1 MEFDSICCVYC
12 LHDLSGA
19 YVECTDCSGVIL
31 CLEVSCPCFCSGAEA
46 GSHKKTHGYRF
57 KSASKNAS
65 VSIFGG
71 WAANEEQQL
80 LEALE
85 HYGVGNWYVYYS
97 PSSSLSSSLFRED
110 VSLKVETRSPLECM
124 EHYGAY
130 YLDTM
135 LGSNTLCQ
143 SAPTPRV
150 TDHTAD
156 SSQST
161 PTMQASPAV
170 YMEVEDQQLLGYMP
184 ARGDFERDYDNDA
197 ESILCRLHPSFS
209 YDDLEDALKVAQVG
223 IYMQRLRER
232 QRRKEIAREHGLI
245 APILAFIL
253 NKRLKKRIPWK
264 KRAASAH
271 GPGSRRRG
279 RPPSPRR
286 HLQLGKCTSQKTTP
300 IKRTSFDSSSL
311 LLEPQS
317 SSPPPGSWLAAP
329 YVLKASGATRGTPLV
344 ASGLATNTLPS
355 RLATTQSL
363 RPNAVRPGSF
373 LPLRENSYFPENH
386 TVFSLNEKL
395 KPFLRYFTGPQGK
408 HFMDNLYREELLKF
422 EIKYLMD
429 CHAKGKVKLNISGS
443 IIRCQVVHGPSL
455 DRFYTAQGRVKTAL
469 RGKWP
474 SGMWSTCPNQLNP
487 WSMNN
492 SPITGKFLLP
502 KAIWC
507 TSESLIR
514 CFCCIRPMRR
524 RHPCSNTDIFRVSSA
539 RKAVRIDVMLAP
551 LVSEFGKSCSSLP
564 DSRSKLISS
573 QSAGTYITAHVS
585 KSIYHVEWLVCKHE
599 QQFAGLNGMP
609 DRRAS

>member
-1 MEFDSICCVYC
+1 MASVASTASMT
-12 LHDLSGA
+12 LTAHMLSA
-19 YVECTDCSGVIL
+19 QTVP
-31 CLEVSCPCFCSGAEA
+31 VSSYAWNAFAVVQRQEA
-46 GSHKKTHGYRF
+46 TRKLMATVSSSQ
-57 KSASKNAS
+57 SASKTAS
-65 VSIFGG
+65 VPIFGG
-71 WAANEEQQL
+71 WGANEEQQL

-85 HYGVGNWYVYYS
+85 HYGVGNW
-97 PSSSLSSSLFRED
+97 ED

-161 PTMQASPAV
+161 PTMQPSPAV

-264 KRAASAH
+264 KRAVSAPGT
-271 GPGSRRRG
+271 GPRRRG

-300 IKRTSFDSSSL
+300 IKRTSLDSSSFL
-311 LLEPQS
+311 LGPQS
-317 SSPPPGSWLAAP
+317 TSPPPGSWLAAP

-344 ASGLATNTLPS
+344 DSGLATNKLPS
-355 RLATTQSL
+355 RLATVQSL
-363 RPNAVRPGSF
+363 RPNSVRPGSF
-373 LPLRENSYFPENH
+373 LPLRENSYIPENY

-429 CHAKGKVKLNISGS
+429 CHAKGKVKLNSVYLKMPIFRSF
-443 IIRCQVVHGPSL
+443 V
-455 DRFYTAQGRVKTAL
+455 YTT
-469 RGKWP
+469 
-474 SGMWSTCPNQLNP
+474 
-487 WSMNN
+487 
-492 SPITGKFLLP
+492 LP
-502 KAIWC
+502 KPILPR
-507 TSESLIR
+507 TPHNQR
-514 CFCCIRPMRR
+514 VTNVFGRPRKRR
-524 RHPCSNTDIFRVSSA
+524 RNVTTPWYV
-539 RKAVRIDVMLAP
+539 KV
-551 LVSEFGKSCSSLP
+551 
-564 DSRSKLISS
+564 
-573 QSAGTYITAHVS
+573 Q
-585 KSIYHVEWLVCKHE
+585 
-599 QQFAGLNGMP
+599 
-609 DRRAS
+609 RRAKHAK

>member
-1 MEFDSICCVYC
+1 MEVDGICCVYC
-12 LHDLSGA
+12 LHDLNGA
-19 YVECTDCSGVIL
+19 YVECTDCPRVIL
-31 CLEVSCPCFCSGAEA
+31 CLECFCSGAEA

-57 KSASKNAS
+57 KSASKTAS
-65 VSIFGG
+65 VPIFGG
-71 WAANEEQQL
+71 WGANEEQQL

-85 HYGVGNWYVYYS
+85 HYGVGNW
-97 PSSSLSSSLFRED
+97 ED

-161 PTMQASPAV
+161 PTMQPSPAV

-264 KRAASAH
+264 KRAVSAPGT
-271 GPGSRRRG
+271 GPRRRG

-300 IKRTSFDSSSL
+300 IKRTSLDSSSFL
-311 LLEPQS
+311 LGPQS
-317 SSPPPGSWLAAP
+317 TSPPPGSWLAAP

-344 ASGLATNTLPS
+344 DSGLATNKLPS
-355 RLATTQSL
+355 RLATVQSL
-363 RPNAVRPGSF
+363 RPNSVRPGSF
-373 LPLRENSYFPENH
+373 LPLRENSYIPENY

-429 CHAKGKVKLNISGS
+429 CHAKGKVKLNSVYLKMPIFRSF
-443 IIRCQVVHGPSL
+443 V
-455 DRFYTAQGRVKTAL
+455 YTT
-469 RGKWP
+469 
-474 SGMWSTCPNQLNP
+474 
-487 WSMNN
+487 
-492 SPITGKFLLP
+492 LP
-502 KAIWC
+502 KPILPR
-507 TSESLIR
+507 TPHNQR
-514 CFCCIRPMRR
+514 VTNVFGRPRKRR
-524 RHPCSNTDIFRVSSA
+524 RNVTTPWYV
-539 RKAVRIDVMLAP
+539 KV
-551 LVSEFGKSCSSLP
+551 
-564 DSRSKLISS
+564 
-573 QSAGTYITAHVS
+573 Q
-585 KSIYHVEWLVCKHE
+585 
-599 QQFAGLNGMP
+599 
-609 DRRAS
+609 RRAKHAK